1 MSEPAAPGEG
11 APTTIDP
18 RPSDPA
24 PLRPAPGGS
33 EPPGAGAADAGRPPG
48 VDVVSED
55 PFNAETPM
63 AAFAEP
69 LTPTASF
76 YVRNHFPVPRL
87 DAGSWALAVG
97 GAVERT
103 LRLSLDDLAALPRR
117 TLAVT
122 LECAGNGR
130 SRMTPKPPGVEW
142 RFGAAGTARFTGVP
156 LAAVLERAAA
166 RPEAAVV
173 VLTGAD
179 SGEVA
184 TGRSEPFARA
194 LSVADARDPDLLLA
208 WEMNGEPLTAE
219 HGRPLRAVVPGRYA
233 VDSVKWLTEVRLQA
247 EPFRGFYQEEHYR
260 FRGEAGTPEGAAV
273 GRLRVRALI
282 GRPADGGTVAAG
294 TPVEVAGTAWSG
306 GGAVTSVE
314 VSADGGATWQ
324 PAELGSPPST
334 HAATPWRLAWLPPA
348 PGSYEL
354 IARASDEGGAVQ
366 PLTPR
371 ANALGYGNNEAHRV
385 RLVVADAAGRRR
397 AHEGLGN

>member
-1 MSEPAAPGEG
+1 MSEPAAPAEG
-11 APTTIDP
+11 ALP
-18 RPSDPA
+18 
-24 PLRPAPGGS
+24 
-33 EPPGAGAADAGRPPG
+33 
-48 VDVVSED
+48 VDRL
-55 PFNAETPM
+55 NAETPM
-63 AAFAEP
+63 AIFAEP

-76 YVRNHFPVPRL
+76 FVRSHFPVPPL
-87 DAGSWALAVG
+87 DAGAWALAVG

-142 RFGAAGTARFTGVP
+142 RFGAAGTARLTGAP
-156 LAAVLERAAA
+156 LAALLERAVP

-179 SGEVA
+179 AGEVA
-184 TGRSEPFARA
+184 PGRTEPFARA
-194 LSVADARDPDLLLA
+194 LSLADARDPDVLLA
-208 WEMNGEPLTAE
+208 WEMNGEPLTPD

-233 VDSVKWLTEVRLQA
+233 VDSVKWLAEVRLQA

-282 GRPADGGTVAAG
+282 GRPAEGDVLAAG
-294 TPVEVAGTAWSG
+294 APVEVAGTAWSG

-324 PAELGSPPST
+324 AAELRAAPSP
-334 HAATPWRLAWLPPA
+334 HAATPWRFAWRPRA

-354 IARASDEGGAVQ
+354 IARARDESGAVQ
-366 PLTPR
+366 PLIPR
-371 ANALGYGNNEAHRV
+371 ANVLGYGNNEAHRV
-385 RLVVADAAGRRR
+385 RVVVADAAGRR
-397 AHEGLGN
+397 